1 MLFESK
7 LYRGG
12 GRLGL
17 FEVDGVKIGCSI
29 CYDLRFPELYGALV
43 ERGAQILV
51 MVAAMS
57 KVHGAPHLEVLLR
70 ARAIETQAYV
80 VAATQCGI
88 YGSSDNELAGHSMV
102 VDPWAS
108 SSASLG
114 DEPGYLKPGARPRAH
129 QGNKGSHAARE
140 SPRRPRA
147 LRRPER
153 GGCLARKIP

>member
-1 MLFESK
+1 
-7 LYRGG
+7 
-12 GRLGL
+12 
-17 FEVDGVKIGCSI
+17 VKIGCSI

-102 VDPWAS
+102 VDPWGVVIG
-108 SSASLG
+108 SLG
-114 DEPGYLKPGARPRAH
+114 DEPGYLNLELDSGSPGKQGVACCLGRARDVRVPFDAP
-129 QGNKGSHAARE
+129 SE
-140 SPRRPRA
+140 VEPSS
-147 LRRPER
+147 
-153 GGCLARKIP
+153 